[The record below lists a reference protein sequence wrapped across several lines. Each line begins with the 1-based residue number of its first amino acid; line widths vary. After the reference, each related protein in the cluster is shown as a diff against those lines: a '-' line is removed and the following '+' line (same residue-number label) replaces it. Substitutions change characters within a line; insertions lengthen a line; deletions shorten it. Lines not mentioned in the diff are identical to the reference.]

1 MASPAA
7 VVEPGPVPVRPRPA
21 QAPGQWSA
29 PPGQVAEVYPG
40 SGPEVTIS
48 IGHIEVRSAPTADKP
63 RSRPPFRP
71 QVGLAD
77 FLSQDRRP

>member
-1 MASPAA
+1 MSQWPASPAPTA
-7 VVEPGPVPVRPRPA
+7 R
-21 QAPGQWSA
+21 PGQA
-29 PPGQVAEVYPG
+29 AEGFPG